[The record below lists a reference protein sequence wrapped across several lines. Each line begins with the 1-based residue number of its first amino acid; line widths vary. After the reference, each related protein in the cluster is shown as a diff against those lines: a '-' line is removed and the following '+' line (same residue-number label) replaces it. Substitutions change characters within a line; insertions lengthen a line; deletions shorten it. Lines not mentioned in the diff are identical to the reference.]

1 MTTEEINKI
10 IFLLELIKNRPEY
23 KSVEG
28 LIKKT
33 IITLAEMEEPA
44 TTKKNNQYY
53 IMKHSTELAKILFSN
68 PLGTSGKAAQEL
80 IEEYFKKE
88 FK

>member
-1 MTTEEINKI
+1 MTTEEINKM
-10 IFLLELIKNRPEY
+10 IFFLDLIRNRPEY
-23 KSVEG
+23 KSVEE
-28 LIKKT
+28 LIQKAM
-33 IITLAEMEEPA
+33 ITLAEMEEPE

-68 PLGTSGKAAQEL
+68 PLETSGKGPKEL

>member
-10 IFLLELIKNRPEY
+10 IFFLELIKNRPEY

-28 LIKKT
+28 LIRKT
-33 IITLAEMEEPA
+33 IVTLAEMEEPA

-53 IMKHSTELAKILFSN
+53 IMKHSIELAKILFNN
-68 PLGTSGKAAQEL
+68 PLKTSGKGPKEL
-80 IEEYFKKE
+80 IEEYFSKE
-88 FK
+88 FN